1 MLRAMPR
8 SPVKLVPGILA
19 APLGE
24 RALASIAGD
33 VRARLRWQRTLGRWP
48 APLKRAPNGTPY
60 VSLYEGPTLRGCF
73 GDHEG
78 GPRQRL
84 ARAFLRAL
92 HDDRFGGI
100 APLAR
105 GALAAEIAYMHSARF
120 VTTAD
125 ALARFET
132 GTHGVGLVID
142 DGSLVLLL
150 PAVARD
156 NGFDANQM
164 LDALAHKARRALD
177 GATLFLFEVS
187 WVAARDDDVESR
199 SARAAKRARA
209 TPAQFAAAWLERL
222 VQRDG
227 SIVFAID
234 PRRRTFSARGE
245 LHHARTSVV
254 IRALERAGDRSAA
267 LARARRRLARE
278 LGDALRGAPVEGWP
292 DDPSAQAGTI
302 AHAVLAGVDLASDLR
317 AFADARPIDPWFA
330 GQVALALG
338 NDAPKTLWMSAVAN
352 LDARPWAPWTLL
364 AARARSESAV
374 VARTAPAIARSLREE
389 PPHVGGCGSTRIPET
404 ALTAL
409 AIESL
414 AGLRSR
420 ESRSAVGR
428 GRRFLERVQL
438 VPGRVPAALDPT
450 LALGGLPASPLV
462 DLLRCDV
469 VGHALLALSDQ

>member
-1 MLRAMPR
+1 MPR
-8 SPVKLVPGILA
+8 SPVKLVPGSLA
-19 APLGE
+19 APLDE
-24 RALASIAGD
+24 RAIASIAGD
-33 VRARLRWQRTLGRWP
+33 VRARLRWQRTLQRWP
-48 APLKRAPNGTPY
+48 PPPKRAPNGTPY

-73 GDHEG
+73 GDQEG
-78 GPRQRL
+78 APGERV

-100 APLAR
+100 ASTAR
-105 GALAAEIAYMHSARF
+105 GALAAEIAYMHSTRF
-120 VTTAD
+120 VTTTD
-125 ALARFET
+125 ALARFEI
-132 GTHGVGLVID
+132 GTHGVGAATD

-156 NGFDANQM
+156 NGFDAQQM
-164 LDALAHKARRALD
+164 LDALAHKARRSLD
-177 GATLFLFEVS
+177 GARLFIFEVS
-187 WVAARDDDVESR
+187 WVTARDGDVESR
-199 SARAAKRARA
+199 SAQAAKRTRA

-254 IRALERAGDRSAA
+254 LRALAREGHRSPA
-267 LARARRRLARE
+267 LARARKRLARE
-278 LGDALRGAPVEGWP
+278 LGDALRGAAVEGWP
-292 DDPSAQAGTI
+292 DDPSARAGTI
-302 AHAVLAGVDLASDLR
+302 AHAVLAGVDLARDLR
-317 AFADARPIDPWFA
+317 GLADAHTIDPWFA
-330 GQVALALG
+330 GQVAFALAH
-338 NDAPKTLWMSAVAN
+338 DAPDALWKSAVAD

-364 AARARSESAV
+364 AARARGESAI
-374 VARTAPAIARSLREE
+374 VARTVPAIARALRAE
-389 PPHVGGCGSTRIPET
+389 PPYVGGCGSTRVPET

-420 ESRSAVGR
+420 EARSAVAR
-428 GRRFLERVQL
+428 GRRFLERAQL
-438 VPGRVPAALDPT
+438 LPGRVPAALDPT
-450 LALGGLPASPLV
+450 LALGGFPASPLV